1 MRIDFDV
8 YYLSGITDTR
18 RRTWTSAI
26 HVQSMTSVAL
36 IIEPIKEMLA
46 AELNYEYP
54 NLSIAAVTLTI
65 QDP

>member
-8 YYLSGITDTR
+8 YYLSKITDTR

-36 IIEPIKEMLA
+36 IIEHIKEMLA

-54 NLSIAAVTLTI
+54 NLYIAAVTLTI